1 MKKAELL
8 RALHHAEAPLV
19 LPNIW
24 DAGSAVLAADAGFPA
39 MATASAG
46 VAWAHGRPDGEKI
59 DRGEMLEAV
68 ARIATR
74 VRLPLTAD
82 MEAGYGTTPADVA
95 ETVAKTVE
103 AGAVGI
109 NLEDGISYATGTVFE
124 MSAAIERIAAARAAA
139 KAAGIHLVINARTDV
154 YFGQQRSITEKF
166 EEAVARANAY
176 LSAGADCAFVIAV
189 SDTAA
194 IAELVR
200 EIHGPVNIIAG
211 SPALDISSLCWRRA
225 TCPSRSARSTSSSV
239 GMFLCSNP
247 ATSGSPIPGGLASR
261 RANRS
266 TKSTKRGS
274 NSLVPGLS
282 VRCRRTKKRSI
293 HSTTPSRKGGSGCR
307 WKRWSRRT

>member
-1 MKKAELL
+1 MRNRQAEAGTINKEEQMKKAELL

-46 VAWAHGRPDGEKI
+46 VAWAHGRPDGEKL
-59 DRGEMLEAV
+59 DRGEMLEVV
-68 ARIATR
+68 ARIANR

-95 ETVAKTVE
+95 ETVAKTLE

-124 MSAAIERIAAARAAA
+124 MSAAIERITSARAAA
-139 KAAGIHLVINARTDV
+139 KTAGIHLVINARTDV
-154 YFGQQRSITEKF
+154 YFGEQRSITEKF
-166 EEAVARANAY
+166 KEAVARANAY

-189 SDTAA
+189 RDTTT

-211 SPALDISSLCWRRA
+211 SPTLDINTLARLGVKRISLA
-225 TCPSRSARSTSSSV
+225 
-239 GMFLCSNP
+239 
-247 ATSGSPIPGGLASR
+247 GGLAGNVLGGFKAALEEIR
-261 RANRS
+261 DNG
-266 TKSTKRGS
+266 TTGFLEK
-274 NSLVPGLS
+274 GLAHTELNHLYGDS
-282 VRCRRTKKRSI
+282 D
-293 HSTTPSRKGGSGCR
+293 
-307 WKRWSRRT
+307 

>member
-1 MKKAELL
+1 MRNRQAEAGAISKEEQMKKAELL

-24 DAGSAVLAADAGFPA
+24 DAGSAVLAADAGFLA
-39 MATASAG
+39 VATASAG
-46 VAWAHGRPDGEKI
+46 VAWAHVRPDGEKI
-59 DRGEMLEAV
+59 DRSEMLEAV

-95 ETVAKTVE
+95 ETVAKTLE

-154 YFGQQRSITEKF
+154 YFGEQRSITEKF

-211 SPALDISSLCWRRA
+211 SPALDINTLARLGVKRISLA
-225 TCPSRSARSTSSSV
+225 
-239 GMFLCSNP
+239 
-247 ATSGSPIPGGLASR
+247 GGLAR
-261 RANRS
+261 HVLGGFKAALEEIRDNGTTGFLGEGLAHPELNRLYGDS
-266 TKSTKRGS
+266 D
-274 NSLVPGLS
+274 
-282 VRCRRTKKRSI
+282 
-293 HSTTPSRKGGSGCR
+293 
-307 WKRWSRRT
+307 

>member
-1 MKKAELL
+1 
-8 RALHHAEAPLV
+8 
-19 LPNIW
+19 
-24 DAGSAVLAADAGFPA
+24 
-39 MATASAG
+39 
-46 VAWAHGRPDGEKI
+46 
-59 DRGEMLEAV
+59 MLEAV

-95 ETVAKTVE
+95 ETVAKTLE

-139 KAAGIHLVINARTDV
+139 KAAGIPLVINARTDV
-154 YFGQQRSITEKF
+154 YFGEQRSVTEKF
-166 EEAVARANAY
+166 DEAVARANAY

-211 SPALDISSLCWRRA
+211 SPTLDINTLARLGVKRISLA
-225 TCPSRSARSTSSSV
+225 
-239 GMFLCSNP
+239 
-247 ATSGSPIPGGLASR
+247 GGLAR
-261 RANRS
+261 HVLGGFKAALEEIRDNGTTGFLGEGLAHPELNRLYGDS
-266 TKSTKRGS
+266 D
-274 NSLVPGLS
+274 
-282 VRCRRTKKRSI
+282 
-293 HSTTPSRKGGSGCR
+293 
-307 WKRWSRRT
+307 